1 MTTPTNAPGT
11 PGALACQEQMSA
23 EIVDSL
29 QSLLEQILTKT
40 LNSQVVDKQGKPLSS
55 MCYMM
60 LENGIPLDPAD
71 YSGAWSPG
79 NVTIGSLSQ
88 SGQLGT
94 TPAGSSSAGSSGAS
108 TSPPPPVNPG
118 YTQAANVS
126 ALVDTMLA
134 VTTDGSLW
142 CRSHSSRSARPM
154 RRSWRR
160 PKACPRHLPRPMF
173 RLRSTRPGAFSGFS
187 TPAVTTRASRRP
199 CTASTSS
206 CPPHGPGPPPPIPWQ
221 KPRPPRTPHRQLSG
235 PSLPR
240 PSRLPS
246 RTPGTTRRSAGAD
259 QVENVL
265 DVLGSVGGA
274 IGLTWCPRPGTC
286 SRSGIWG

>member
-11 PGALACQEQMSA
+11 PGALAGQEQMAA

-134 VTTDGSLW
+134 VTTDGSFVA
-142 CRSHSSRSARPM
+142 SQSQFQVS
-154 RRSWRR
+154 
-160 PKACPRHLPRPMF
+160 
-173 RLRSTRPGAFSGFS
+173 PG
-187 TPAVTTRASRRP
+187 
-199 CTASTSS
+199 
-206 CPPHGPGPPPPIPWQ
+206 
-221 KPRPPRTPHRQLSG
+221 L
-235 PSLPR
+235 
-240 PSRLPS
+240 
-246 RTPGTTRRSAGAD
+246 
-259 QVENVL
+259 
-265 DVLGSVGGA
+265 
-274 IGLTWCPRPGTC
+274 
-286 SRSGIWG
+286 